1 MRSIFIICMVLLP
14 WAGWSQSTPVI
25 SQYMFNGLPLNP
37 AVTGSRDALT
47 FQMSHRDQWTGVEGA
62 PRTETFAMHAP
73 LEQDR
78 LAVGLLVYSDR
89 LGVSRRLGTLVNAA
103 FRLRLQTGVLSF
115 GLAGGGVQ
123 SRHRWQDVSTQQ
135 DGDEVFDIG
144 TETQVK
150 PEFSAGIY
158 YYTNQYYFSVSSPM
172 FMQSITAR
180 NGRSDQPGPGPGG
193 PTPPGAPTP
202 GSGPDAAGQVPIM
215 VNAGMRIQASPAVA
229 ITPSMM
235 VRSYAGTLQLDVNMM
250 ALVEQRMEFGF
261 SYRTNQAIVVLG
273 RFRATDQI
281 HIGYAYDVASGL
293 LAKASAGS
301 HEVTLSYDCRYKT
314 YTQNPRFF

>member
-1 MRSIFIICMVLLP
+1 MILLSV
-14 WAGWSQSTPVI
+14 AGWSQSTPVI

-47 FQMSHRDQWTGVEGA
+47 FQMSHRNQWTGVEGA

-73 LEQDR
+73 LEQDH

-103 FRLRLQTGVLSF
+103 FRLRLQQGVLSF
-115 GLAGGGVQ
+115 GLAGGVVQ
-123 SRHRWQDVSTQQ
+123 SRHRWQDVTTQQ
-135 DGDEVFDIG
+135 DGDQAFDIG
-144 TETQVK
+144 TETEVK

-180 NGRSDQPGPGPGG
+180 TSGTDRSGPGQGPGPGPGPGG
-193 PTPPGAPTP
+193 PGTGPSGN
-202 GSGPDAAGQVPIM
+202 GPDAANQVPIM
-215 VNAGMRIQASPAVA
+215 VNAGMRIQASPGVA
-229 ITPSMM
+229 LTPSMM
-235 VRSYAGTLQLDVNMM
+235 VRSYAGSLQLDVNMM
-250 ALVEQRMEFGF
+250 AMVEQRMEFGF
-261 SYRTNQAIVVLG
+261 SYRTNQAVVVLG